1 MTTIK
6 NLNAPLVGD
15 DFVTKLKDTRRDAD
29 GRTVETEEFLTVR
42 TCLKRAALIND
53 DDSKMSTGD
62 KFDNWLLAKRIH
74 DAGESVT
81 ITKVE
86 DERLRLYIGRA
97 YGTLAVGQLLSQ
109 FGSESG
115 EVKAE

>member
-6 NLNAPLVGD
+6 NLNNALVSD
-15 DFVTKLKDTRRDAD
+15 DFSTPLKDTKRDAD
-29 GRTVETEEFLTVR
+29 GRTVETDEYLTVR

-53 DDSKMSTGD
+53 DDNKMSTGD

-74 DAGESVT
+74 EAGESVT
-81 ITKVE
+81 ITKAE
-86 DERLRLYIGRA
+86 DERLRSYIGRA
-97 YGTLAVGQLLSQ
+97 YGALAVGQLLSQ
-109 FGSESG
+109 FSNDS